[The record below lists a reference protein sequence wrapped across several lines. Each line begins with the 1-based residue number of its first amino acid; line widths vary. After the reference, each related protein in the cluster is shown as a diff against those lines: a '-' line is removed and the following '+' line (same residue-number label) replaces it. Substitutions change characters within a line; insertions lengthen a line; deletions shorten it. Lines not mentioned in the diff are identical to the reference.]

1 MREVPD
7 VAALARAY
15 EAGGASVISVS
26 TEKNFFCGSIEDL
39 RQVRAAVAVPVLY
52 KDFVITPYQVHE
64 ARALGADL
72 ILILQTS
79 AEPTVVTSLVERAH
93 SLGMTAIVEV
103 HSRLEAFR
111 ALEAGAQVIGVNAQ
125 DLRTLDFNMDTF
137 AQIVDVIPEQV
148 VAVAESGVAGPHD
161 VFNYAQ
167 QGADAVLIG
176 SALVMS
182 NNPQSLVAEMVA
194 AGAHPALATSRKSR
208 VSREKKHD

>member
-1 MREVPD
+1 M
-7 VAALARAY
+7 
-15 EAGGASVISVS
+15 
-26 TEKNFFCGSIEDL
+26 
-39 RQVRAAVAVPVLY
+39 RAAVEVPVLY

-79 AEPTVVTSLVERAH
+79 AEPMVVTALVERAH
-93 SLGMTAIVEV
+93 SLGLTAIVEV

-111 ALEAGAQVIGVNAQ
+111 ALEAGARVIGVNAQ

-176 SALVMS
+176 SALVQS
-182 NNPQSLVAEMVA
+182 SNPQSLVAEMVA

-208 VSREKKHD
+208 ISHEKHHD